1 MSSTQT
7 HHEQLKT
14 LLAQRDWDNAQ
25 ALWLELAEQFPEQT
39 EFLLQLV
46 KEFADAGQP
55 VLAAELASLIA
66 ENIKAAGKLH
76 EWLYALKLQTEA
88 RATDKQLRAEIIEA
102 LGEIHEKDPRLKTV
116 LAAAEIDQNRTPL
129 PIALARIDTLLAL
142 QPNAFCQ
149 HKSWGFGRVKSFDT
163 TLGQV
168 VVGFAHNPSHSMQL
182 AYAAGSLTPVNQE
195 HVEVRKITDL
205 DGLKRLSTEDP
216 VALLRQVLLS
226 LNRSA
231 SADRIEA
238 MLSGSVV
245 PTDHWKKW
253 WDNVRKLAK
262 KDPHFDLPAKKTDP
276 IVLRTAPVSQQDEI
290 LEAFRDAKGL
300 IQKTKVA
307 REFLK
312 GVDEMDN
319 ADLLIQEFQDA
330 LLDALKRTPVSRQP
344 ERIEAAVVLEQL
356 GRRRQTAVDDAGAF
370 LTNLLAGVYNLSALL
385 DDLSTSAA
393 KRVLTVLK
401 TSAPDRL
408 FQEFNRFSTKVLDEI
423 PDLLGQHAGAIKQ
436 WVHNQTAGAELLC
449 WICRNVSTPSSRKS
463 YPWLDDFQTPA
474 LLLAV
479 VEAIES
485 APTKSANKKLRDV
498 LFEEGELVADLL
510 AEANTETVRNLTRL
524 ILASGAIE
532 ELDRRS
538 LMARIVK
545 EHPFVKESLVS
556 KTVKEQ
562 PIIVSWASYHK
573 RMAELEDIV
582 QKKIPANSKEIGLAR
597 SYGDLRE
604 NFEFKAAK
612 DTQKLLM
619 RRRAELESLLSR
631 AQATDFADAKTD
643 LVSIGTTVTVTDLG
657 AKQSQTYHILGAW
670 DSDPVRG
677 IISYPA
683 ALAQALLNKHT
694 GDTIDWKGDAGP
706 QKFRIDRIEK
716 APTDILSTL

>member
-1 MSSTQT
+1 MSSTQN
-7 HHEQLKT
+7 HHQQLKT
-14 LLAQRDWDNAQ
+14 LLSQSDWDNAQ
-25 ALWLELAEQFPEQT
+25 ALWLELAEQFPDQP
-39 EFLLQLV
+39 EFLLLLV

-55 VLAAELASLIA
+55 PLAAELASLIA
-66 ENIKAAGKLH
+66 GNIKAAGKHH

-88 RATDKQLRAEIIEA
+88 HPVDKQLRAEITEA
-102 LGEIHEKDPRLKTV
+102 LNEIYEKDPRLKTILTV
-116 LAAAEIDQNRTPL
+116 AELDQNRTPL
-129 PIALARIDTLLAL
+129 PTALARIDTLLAL
-142 QPNAFCQ
+142 QPGAFCQ

-182 AYAAGSLTPVNQE
+182 AYAATSLTPVNQE

-205 DGLKRLSTEDP
+205 DGLKRLSSEDP
-216 VALLRQVLLS
+216 VALFRLVLLS

-231 SADRIEA
+231 TADRIEN

-245 PTDHWKKW
+245 SADHWKKW

-300 IQKTKVA
+300 IQKTAVA

-312 GVDEMDN
+312 RVDEMDN

-330 LLDALKRTPVSRQP
+330 LLDALNKTPVSRQP

-370 LTNLLAGVYNLSALL
+370 LTNLLTGIYNLSALL
-385 DDLSTSAA
+385 DDLSTSARQ
-393 KRVLTVLK
+393 RVLAILK

-408 FQEFNRFSTKVLDEI
+408 FRELNRFSTKVLDEI
-423 PDLLGQHAGAIKQ
+423 PDLLGQNAGAIKQ

-449 WICRNVSTPSSRKS
+449 WICRNVSTPASRKAW
-463 YPWLDDFQTPA
+463 PWLEDFQTPA

-510 AEANTETVRNLTRL
+510 AEADTETVRNLTRL

-545 EHPFVKESLVS
+545 EHPFVKESLVA

-582 QKKIPANSKEIGLAR
+582 QKRIPANSKEIGLAR

-643 LVSIGTTVTVTDLG
+643 LVSIGTSVTVTDLG
-657 AKQSQTYHILGAW
+657 TKQSLTYHILGAW
-670 DSDPVRG
+670 DSDPARG

-706 QKFRIDRIEK
+706 QQFRIDRIEK
-716 APTDILSTL
+716 APAEILSAL

>member
-25 ALWLELAEQFPEQT
+25 ALWLELAEQFPDQT

-344 ERIEAAVVLEQL
+344 ERIEAA
-356 GRRRQTAVDDAGAF
+356 GRQ
-370 LTNLLAGVYNLSALL
+370 
-385 DDLSTSAA
+385 LST
-393 KRVLTVLK
+393 
-401 TSAPDRL
+401 
-408 FQEFNRFSTKVLDEI
+408 
-423 PDLLGQHAGAIKQ
+423 
-436 WVHNQTAGAELLC
+436 
-449 WICRNVSTPSSRKS
+449 
-463 YPWLDDFQTPA
+463 TPA
-474 LLLAV
+474 PF
-479 VEAIES
+479 S
-485 APTKSANKKLRDV
+485 PTCLR
-498 LFEEGELVADLL
+498 G
-510 AEANTETVRNLTRL
+510 
-524 ILASGAIE
+524 S
-532 ELDRRS
+532 
-538 LMARIVK
+538 
-545 EHPFVKESLVS
+545 
-556 KTVKEQ
+556 
-562 PIIVSWASYHK
+562 IIYRHYW
-573 RMAELEDIV
+573 
-582 QKKIPANSKEIGLAR
+582 
-597 SYGDLRE
+597 
-604 NFEFKAAK
+604 
-612 DTQKLLM
+612 
-619 RRRAELESLLSR
+619 
-631 AQATDFADAKTD
+631 
-643 LVSIGTTVTVTDLG
+643 TT
-657 AKQSQTYHILGAW
+657 
-670 DSDPVRG
+670 
-677 IISYPA
+677 
-683 ALAQALLNKHT
+683 
-694 GDTIDWKGDAGP
+694 
-706 QKFRIDRIEK
+706 
-716 APTDILSTL
+716 

>member
-1 MSSTQT
+1 MISTQN
-7 HHEQLKT
+7 HHQQLKA
-14 LLAQRDWDNAQ
+14 LLSQSDWDNAQ
-25 ALWLELAEQFPEQT
+25 ALWLELAEQFPDQP
-39 EFLLQLV
+39 EFLLLLV

-55 VLAAELASLIA
+55 ALAAELASLIA
-66 ENIKAAGKLH
+66 GNIKAAGKHH

-88 RATDKQLRAEIIEA
+88 HPTDKHLRAEITEA
-102 LGEIHEKDPRLKTV
+102 LTEIHEKDARLKTILTV
-116 LAAAEIDQNRTPL
+116 TELDQNRTPL
-129 PIALARIDTLLAL
+129 PAALARIDTLLAL
-142 QPNAFCQ
+142 QPDAFCQ

-163 TLGQV
+163 TLGQI

-182 AYAAGSLTPVNQE
+182 AYAATSLTPVSQE
-195 HVEVRKITDL
+195 HVEVRKIIDPE
-205 DGLKRLSTEDP
+205 GLKRLSTEDP
-216 VALLRQVLLS
+216 VALLRLALLS

-231 SADRIEA
+231 IADRIES

-245 PTDHWKKW
+245 PADQWKKW

-262 KDPHFDLPAKKTDP
+262 KDPHFELPLKKTDP

-300 IQKTKVA
+300 IQRTAVA

-312 GVDEMDN
+312 RIDEMDN

-330 LLDALKRTPVSRQP
+330 LLDALNKTPVSRQP

-356 GRRRQTAVDDAGAF
+356 GRRRQTAVEDAGAF
-370 LTNLLAGVYNLSALL
+370 LTNLLAGIHNLSALL
-385 DDLSTSAA
+385 DDLSTSAQ
-393 KRVLTVLK
+393 KRVLAVLK

-408 FQEFNRFSTKVLDEI
+408 FRELNRFSTKVLDEI
-423 PDLLGQHAGAIKQ
+423 PDLLGQNAGAIKQ

-449 WICRNVSTPSSRKS
+449 WICRNVSTPASRKAW
-463 YPWLDDFQTPA
+463 PWLDDFQTPE

-510 AEANTETVRNLTRL
+510 AAADTETVRNLTRL
-524 ILASGAIE
+524 ILSSGAIE

-545 EHPFVKESLVS
+545 EHPFVQEFLIS

-562 PIIVSWASYHK
+562 PIVVSWASYHK

-582 QKKIPANSKEIGLAR
+582 QKRIPANSKEIGLAR

-631 AQATDFADAKTD
+631 AQATDFADVKTD
-643 LVSIGTTVTVTDLG
+643 LVSIGTSVTVTDLG
-657 AKQSQTYHILGAW
+657 AKQSLTYHILGAW
-670 DSDPVRG
+670 DSDPARG

-683 ALAQALLNKHT
+683 ALAQALLNKHA
-694 GDTIDWKGDAGP
+694 GDTIEWKGDAGP
-706 QKFRIDRIEK
+706 QTFRVDRIEK
-716 APTDILSTL
+716 APAEILNAL